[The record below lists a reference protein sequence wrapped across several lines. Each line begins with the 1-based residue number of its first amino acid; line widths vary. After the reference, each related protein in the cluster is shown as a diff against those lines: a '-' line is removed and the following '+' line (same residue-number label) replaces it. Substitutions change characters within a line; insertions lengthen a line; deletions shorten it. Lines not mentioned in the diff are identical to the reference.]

1 MKRNFFLHALLF
13 LITLATTTFAGAEW
27 RYGRSF
33 FYGLEGFIW
42 PPAITT
48 QEVAGGLVFSLAF
61 LGFLTAHEFGHY
73 LTARFYRVRVTLPYY
88 IPVWLGVTFGIGTM
102 GAFIK
107 IKERIF
113 SRKEFFDIGIAG
125 PLAGFVVALALLGYG
140 FTHLPSMEYLYAI
153 HPNYRAWGENYQA
166 FAYLQPDD
174 LAIGKNLLF
183 WLFEELVA
191 DPALLPSRYEIM
203 HYPILFAGFLSL
215 FFTALNL
222 LPIGQLDGGHIL
234 YGMMGYERFNRLS
247 PILFTIFVFYAGL
260 GLLPLQV
267 NMEEDWWKWGGYA
280 LYLIIV
286 FQPLFP
292 DSRRGLLVAAGVLSG
307 QLAVQAI
314 WPQVQGYNGW
324 LVFGLVLSRALGV
337 FHPPSPNEEPL
348 SRGRLILGWFALVVF
363 VLCFSPAPFIID

>member
-1 MKRNFFLHALLF
+1 MKRNLLLHALLF
-13 LITLATTTFAGAEW
+13 LLTLATTTFAGAEW
-27 RYGRSF
+27 RYGRSY

-42 PPAITT
+42 PPAISGE
-48 QEVAGGLVFSLAF
+48 EVVGGLVFSLAF

-140 FTHLPSMEYLYAI
+140 FTHLPSLEYLYAI
-153 HPNYRAWGENYQA
+153 HPDYRAWGQNYEA
-166 FAYLQPDD
+166 FAYLRPDD
-174 LAIGKNLLF
+174 LAIGKSVLF
-183 WLFEELVA
+183 WLFEEFVA

-247 PILFTIFVFYAGL
+247 PILFTLFVFYAGL
-260 GLLPLQV
+260 GLFSLQI
-267 NMEEDWWKWGGYA
+267 NLEEDWWKWGGYA

-307 QLAVQAI
+307 QLAVQAL
-314 WPQVQGYNGW
+314 WPEVQGYNGW

-348 SRGRLILGWFALVVF
+348 SKGRIMLGWFALVVF

>member
-1 MKRNFFLHALLF
+1 MKRNLFLHALLF

-42 PPAITT
+42 PPTITV

-125 PLAGFVVALALLGYG
+125 PLAGFVVALGLLGYG

-183 WLFEELVA
+183 WLFEELIA

-267 NMEEDWWKWGGYA
+267 NLEEDWWKWGGYA

-307 QLAVQAI
+307 QLAVQSI